1 MQDLVEI
8 ETLVLEM
15 LIIVSVVV
23 VAGRRF
29 RIPPTVGL
37 VLAGL
42 ALSLRPGIHV
52 ELAPDLILALFVP
65 PLVFEAAFHIN
76 LDSLRRNLGMVVLLA
91 GPGVIVSMVVVGAIV
106 AQGAGLSPALGL
118 LFGALI
124 AATDPVSVVALFRRL
139 GAPKRLEVLIEGESL
154 LNDGTAIVLFNLA
167 LAAVLTGRFAVG
179 EGIVDF
185 VRVAGGGVLIGI
197 LSGWL
202 VSRLIARIDD
212 HLVETTLTT
221 VLAFG
226 SYLVAERT
234 GFSGV
239 LAVVA
244 AGLVNGNIGPRG
256 MSPTTR
262 IVVLNFWDYVAF
274 LANSAVFL
282 LIGLRIDVP
291 ALAANLGPIAWA
303 VGAVL
308 VSRAVVIYGLT
319 WFSGGVPRMW
329 RPVLYWGGLRGG
341 IALALALSLPPEV
354 GEARSLVILMTFGVV
369 LFTLVGQGLSMSWLI
384 RKVGIVERTPEQIE
398 FERRQGRALSARM
411 AVRHLERQHEAGL
424 LSMATWK
431 QVQPLLQARL
441 DGLTQA
447 VQETLDQDPDLGAEE
462 LTAARRE
469 ALLVQRNSLSDLR
482 RDGVISDE
490 TYGDLTTEIDA
501 ALEAGPEAWSGPDG
515 GSTDPIRYLLAAV
528 VDAVDLESTVHSLGA
543 MGVRVT
549 RMESR
554 GAFLQRR
561 SHVVLMAVA
570 DGRLA
575 SVVEVMRRTCR
586 KRVEYLATLPGPG
599 PLPVSDP
606 VPVEVGGATVF
617 AFRLDDYVEL

>member
-1 MQDLVEI
+1 MDSLFGWMA
-8 ETLVLEM
+8 LVLEM

-42 ALSLRPGIHV
+42 ALSLQTGIRA

-76 LDSLRRNLGMVVLLA
+76 LDSLRRNLGTVILLA

-106 AQGAGLSPALGL
+106 ARGAGLSPALGL

-124 AATDPVSVVALFRRL
+124 AATDPVSVVSLFRRL
-139 GAPKRLEVLIEGESL
+139 GAPKRLEVLIESESL

-167 LAAVLTGRFAVG
+167 LAAVLAGRFSVG

-185 VRVAGGGVLIGI
+185 VRVAGGGVLIGV
-197 LSGWL
+197 LLGWI
-202 VSRLIARIDD
+202 VSRLIAHIDD
-212 HLVETTLTT
+212 HLVETTMTT

-244 AGLVNGNIGPRG
+244 AGLINGNLGPRG

-303 VGAVL
+303 IGAVL
-308 VSRAVVIYGLT
+308 VSRAIVIYGLT
-319 WFSGGVPRMW
+319 LFSGDVPW
-329 RPVLYWGGLRGG
+329 KWKHVLYWGGLRGG
-341 IALALALSLPPEV
+341 IALALALSLPAEV
-354 GEARSLVILMTFGVV
+354 GGARSQVILMTFGVV
-369 LFTLVGQGLSMSWLI
+369 LFTLLGQGLSMNWLI
-384 RKVGIVERTPEQIE
+384 RKAGIVEHSAEQIE
-398 FERRQGRALSARM
+398 FERRHGRALSARM
-411 AVRHLERQHEAGL
+411 AVRHLERQHEDGL
-424 LSMATWK
+424 LSTVTWN

-441 DGLTQA
+441 DGLTRA
-447 VQETLDQDPDLGAEE
+447 VQEALEHAPALGVEE

-469 ALLVQRNSLSDLR
+469 ALLVQRAVLSDLR
-482 RDGVISDE
+482 RDGVVSDE
-490 TYGDLTTEIDA
+490 TYEDLTAEIDA
-501 ALEAGPEAWSGPDG
+501 ALDAGPETWG
-515 GSTDPIRYLLAAV
+515 GGAARSTVPIRHLMVAV
-528 VDAVDLESTVHSLGA
+528 VDAVDFESTVHSLA
-543 MGVRVT
+543 ELGVRVT

-554 GAFLQRR
+554 GGFLRRR
-561 SHVVLMAVA
+561 SHVLLMAVA
-570 DGRLA
+570 EGRLE
-575 SVVEVMRRTCR
+575 SVVEAMRRTCR
-586 KRVEYLATLPGPG
+586 RRVEYLAALPGPA
-599 PLPVSDP
+599 PLPVAEP
-606 VPVEVGGATVF
+606 MPVEVGGATVF